1 VGHANGRSDGDS
13 REAARARRP
22 EGELPGSD
30 WERRFVTDGSR
41 VAEVIQLY
49 TELGYQVRVEPMGRA
64 DLPQACEECQLAAL
78 LRFQTIYT
86 RKPGGGDSQGH
97 FQT

>member
-1 VGHANGRSDGDS
+1 MGHANGRSDGDS
-13 REAARARRP
+13 REAARAKRP
-22 EGELPGSD
+22 ESELSGSD

-41 VAEVIQLY
+41 AAEIIQLY
-49 TELGYQVRVEPMGRA
+49 TQLGYEVHTEPLQRA

-86 RKPGGGDSQGH
+86 RKPVALDAHGSI
-97 FQT
+97 QT